1 MITAIIIDDEQHC
14 VEALYRDLIKHH
26 DNVEVLAKCNSAKE
40 GILAIKKLK
49 PQLIFLDVEM
59 PWMNGFEML
68 EMLDHIDF
76 CIIFTTAYDKFAAKA
91 FRISAV
97 DYLLKPI
104 DADDLKAAVHKAEEK
119 ILASAGTVNIENL
132 LHNIRQP
139 AQDQKIALPNRDG
152 YEFTPIQS
160 ILYCSAEGA
169 YTKVVLKEKRTL
181 LISRTLGDIHEILPA
196 EIFVRI
202 HHSTIVNLNAVT
214 HYSQNRWRLCC
225 YEYRR
230 KINCFKSKE
239 RCFIGKAGSK
249 KRLNTTLRK
258 SLVVL
263 CILAY

>member
-14 VEALYRDLIKHH
+14 VEALFGDLEKYHSG
-26 DNVEVLAKCNSAKE
+26 VEVLAKCNSAKE
-40 GILAIKKLK
+40 GILAIKRLK

-76 CIIFTTAYDKFAAKA
+76 SIIFTTAYDKFAAKA

-104 DADDLKAAVHKAEEK
+104 DVTDLKVAIHKAEEK
-119 ILASAGTVNIENL
+119 ILASAGTMNIENL

-139 AQDQKIALPNRDG
+139 SQEQKIALPNRDG
-152 YEFTPIQS
+152 YEFTPVQS
-160 ILYCSAEGA
+160 ILYCNAEGA

-214 HYSQNRWRLCC
+214 QYSRADGGYVVMNTGERLIVSKA
-225 YEYRR
+225 R
-230 KINCFKSKE
+230 KDVLLEKL
-239 RCFIGKAGSK
+239 GLK
-249 KRLNTTLRK
+249 KD
-258 SLVVL
+258 
-263 CILAY
+263 